1 MKLGVLF
8 SGGKDSC
15 YATEL
20 ASEEHEISCLLT
32 INSENKDSFMFH
44 TPAIKWTEIQAES
57 MSIAH
62 LFCKTS
68 GNKDSELE
76 DLKDL
81 IKQAISDYQIEG
93 IVTGAIASVYQASRI
108 QDICADL
115 NLWCFNPL
123 WQSSQTE
130 LLLNLISGGYEICIT
145 AVAAESLDE
154 SWLGK
159 QITIETISKLLFL
172 AKKYRNDIIINLVEY
187 KRCKSGLEPSE
198 KESIFKSLKWKEKG
212 NKEFDSN
219 KPCDEYSTK
228 TFTSLA
234 AKIKCKRA
242 KKN

>member
-15 YATEL
+15 YAIEL

-44 TPAIKWTEIQAES
+44 TPAIEWTEVQAEA
-57 MSIAH
+57 MGIGH
-62 LFCKTS
+62 LFGKTS

-93 IVTGAIASVYQASRI
+93 IVTGAIASVYQATRI

-159 QITIETISKLLFL
+159 QITAETISELLSL
-172 AKKYRNDIIINLVEY
+172 AKKYRINPAGEGGEFETFVLNSPLFNRKLSIIN
-187 KRCKSGLEPSE
+187 
-198 KESIFKSLKWKEKG
+198 SLKH
-212 NKEFDSN
+212 FIRDSGRLEILEV
-219 KPCDEYSTK
+219 D
-228 TFTSLA
+228 
-234 AKIKCKRA
+234 
-242 KKN
+242 

>member
-44 TPAIKWTEIQAES
+44 TPAIKWTKIQAEA
-57 MSIAH
+57 MGIAH
-62 LFCKTS
+62 LFGKTS

-76 DLKDL
+76 DLKNL

-159 QITIETISKLLFL
+159 QITAETISELLSL
-172 AKKYRNDIIINLVEY
+172 AKKYRINPAGEGGEFETFVLNSPLFNRKLSIIN
-187 KRCKSGLEPSE
+187 
-198 KESIFKSLKWKEKG
+198 SLKH
-212 NKEFDSN
+212 FIRDSGRLEILGV
-219 KPCDEYSTK
+219 D
-228 TFTSLA
+228 
-234 AKIKCKRA
+234 
-242 KKN
+242 